1 MRVKMAESCR
11 DQGPV
16 DDEGANKTVERRGT
30 QEEDQSID
38 IDDVFSRLQGLV
50 HRAEAVVDRLSN
62 LETDMVT
69 KATEMVTVVRRRH
82 YSDDDIPDLFRS
94 LTKVTDAGDDGSR
107 RNSLLRTYSLNDE
120 DLVSVDSI
128 KLEYKRNSLAPD
140 QNSGAIRKQ
149 FKTDSEKKVFSP
161 ENPCTVERT
170 KALPTK
176 PYRDKTELQ
185 LQPRMD
191 RRNNRLWFQ
200 NKMGDVILL
209 EEHDMEE
216 VFETKL

>member
-1 MRVKMAESCR
+1 MAERSL

-16 DDEGANKTVERRGT
+16 DHDEGGKTTEKT
-30 QEEDQSID
+30 KEEDQSVD

-50 HRAEAVVDRLSN
+50 HRTEAVVDRLSN

-94 LTKVTDAGDDGSR
+94 LTKVNDDRDGGSR

-120 DLVSVDSI
+120 DLVSADSI
-128 KLEYKRNSLAPD
+128 KLEYKKNRLAPD
-140 QNSGAIRKQ
+140 PNVGANRPQIQ
-149 FKTDSEKKVFSP
+149 TDSEKKLFPP
-161 ENPCTVERT
+161 ENPCVDDRT
-170 KALPTK
+170 KVPPTT
-176 PYRDKTELQ
+176 PYRDKAELQ
-185 LQPRMD
+185 LQSRLD

-200 NKMGDVILL
+200 NRMGDVILM
-209 EEHDMEE
+209 EEHDMQE